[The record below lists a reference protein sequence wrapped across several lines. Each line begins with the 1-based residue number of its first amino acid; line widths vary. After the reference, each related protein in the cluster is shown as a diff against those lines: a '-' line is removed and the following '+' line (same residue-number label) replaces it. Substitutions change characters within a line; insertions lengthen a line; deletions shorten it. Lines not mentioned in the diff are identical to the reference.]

1 MRLLV
6 GDVSS
11 PLHGDLE
18 IPVSKYHAHRALILG
33 SLAPGV
39 TRVEGVSDARHV
51 AFTVDALRALG
62 TGIESEDGA
71 LAIRGGPYH
80 PRRARISFGSSGS
93 TFYFLTGLASLADRP
108 VTFEGQRYLRRRP
121 VGALLGALRAL
132 GVRLEASDG
141 ERLPITIYPGRP
153 GGGRVRIAG
162 TLSQWISGLLLLA
175 PFTRDGVRIEVDGE
189 LNERT
194 YVRLTVR
201 MMAQFGLGVT
211 VSPDERRFEVDPGQR
226 IKPTRLVLPPDVG
239 SAAFGLAAAAI
250 HPGHVRFVGLTRV
263 ADHPEAAFYDV
274 LRQMCVPL
282 AFDDER
288 RLASIRQDQPHL
300 VGTTVD
306 MRELPDMLP
315 ILAVLGSL
323 AEGRTVLRNVA
334 HVRLKES
341 DRVAAMLQ
349 LRRMGARLDVQG
361 EDLVISRVGM
371 LQGRVLATHNDH
383 RVLMALAVAGSRARG
398 ITSLSYPHAYRLSY
412 PTFLEAMNAI
422 GIPMR
427 VAAPGMSP
435 ARASERP
442 AAAVAQA

>member
-6 GDVSS
+6 GDVPS

-62 TGIESEDGA
+62 TGIETEEGI
-71 LAIRGGPYH
+71 LTIRGGPYH
-80 PRRARISFGSSGS
+80 PQRTRITFGSSGS
-93 TFYFLTGLASLADRP
+93 TFYFLTGLAALADRP

-121 VGALLGALRAL
+121 VGALLGALRDL

-141 ERLPITIYPGRP
+141 EHLPITVYPGRP
-153 GGGRVRIAG
+153 RGGRVRIAG
-162 TLSQWISGLLLLA
+162 TLSQWISGLLMLA
-175 PFTRDGVRIEVDGE
+175 PFTRDGAIIEVDGE

-201 MMAQFGLGVT
+201 MMAAFGLEVT

-226 IKPTRLVLPPDVG
+226 IKPARLVLPPDVG

-250 HPGHVRFVGLTRV
+250 HPGHVRFLGLTRL
-263 ADHPEAAFYDV
+263 ADHPEGTFYDV
-274 LRQMCVPL
+274 LQQMCVPL

-288 RLASIRQDQPHL
+288 RVASIRQDRPRL
-300 VGTTVD
+300 VGATVD

-315 ILAVLGSL
+315 ILAVLGSF
-323 AEGRTVLRNVA
+323 AGGRTVLRNVA

-349 LRRMGARLDVQG
+349 LRRMGARIEVEG
-361 EDLVISRVGM
+361 EDLVCRGVEE
-371 LQGRVLATHNDH
+371 LQGRAVASYNDH

-398 ITSLSYPHAYRLSY
+398 TTSISYPHAYRLSY
-412 PTFLEAMNAI
+412 PTFLEAMDSI

-427 VAAPGMSP
+427 VTP
-435 ARASERP
+435 P
-442 AAAVAQA
+442 AAQA